1 MKWLL
6 GITGWIALCLS
17 QSVSASEQNGWVEN
31 ERLLHP
37 NCFTIRWMSS
47 DNFEEF
53 EERFKIEDID
63 RFRKFPGE
71 FFGREITE
79 YAPLQPSWSDQER
92 ISLIQSINSC
102 APLIFSNTA
111 DNGQI
116 FTKQETKYG
125 QFAQTYELLEQ
136 VSVDACDRLA
146 PSIGAKCIAAYRIEV
161 GEYSGGSMGWDMRKG
176 IYGLFNLPSIGLA
189 VIPLSYDKL

>member
-1 MKWLL
+1 
-6 GITGWIALCLS
+6 
-17 QSVSASEQNGWVEN
+17 VN

-53 EERFKIEDID
+53 EERFQIEDIE

-92 ISLIQSINSC
+92 ISLIQSVNSC
-102 APLIFSNTA
+102 APLTFSYTA
-111 DNGQI
+111 ENSQI
-116 FTKQETKYG
+116 YTKQETEYG
-125 QFAQTYELLEQ
+125 QFEQAYELLEQ
-136 VSVDACDRLA
+136 VSVDDCDRLA
-146 PSIGAKCIAAYRIEV
+146 PSVGTECIAAYRIEV
-161 GEYSGGSMGWDMRKG
+161 GEYSGGSMGWDTRIG
-176 IYGLFNLPSIGLA
+176 TYGLFELPSDGL
-189 VIPLSYDKL
+189 VIIPLSY

>member
-6 GITGWIALCLS
+6 AITGWIALCLS
-17 QSVSASEQNGWVEN
+17 QSVSASEQNGWVVN

-102 APLIFSNTA
+102 APLIFSYTA

-116 FTKQETKYG
+116 FTKQETEYG

-176 IYGLFNLPSIGLA
+176 TYGLFNLPGLGL
-189 VIPLSYDKL
+189 VIVPLRYL

>member
-1 MKWLL
+1 MKWILA
-6 GITGWIALCLS
+6 ITGWISLSLS
-17 QSVSASEQNGWVEN
+17 QTVSASEQNGWVVN

-47 DNFEEF
+47 DNFEEY
-53 EERFKIEDID
+53 EERFQIEDID

-92 ISLIQSINSC
+92 ISLIQSVNSC
-102 APLIFSNTA
+102 APLTFSYTA
-111 DNGQI
+111 ENGQI
-116 FTKQETKYG
+116 YTKQETEYG
-125 QFAQTYELLEQ
+125 QFEQAYKLLEQ

-146 PSIGAKCIAAYRIEV
+146 PSIGTQCIAAYRIEV
-161 GEYSGGSMGWDMRKG
+161 GEYSGGSMGWDVRVG
-176 IYGLFNLPSIGLA
+176 TYGLFDVPRLG
-189 VIPLSYDKL
+189 VVVVPLQYL